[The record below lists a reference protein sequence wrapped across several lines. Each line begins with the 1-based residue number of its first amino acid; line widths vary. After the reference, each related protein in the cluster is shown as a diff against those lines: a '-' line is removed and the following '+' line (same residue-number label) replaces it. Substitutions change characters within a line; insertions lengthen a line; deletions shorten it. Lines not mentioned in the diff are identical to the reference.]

1 MEVKME
7 IRERQAEV
15 AGRVYE
21 AIGGFV
27 DAHEG
32 ILTQR
37 EKDVLDRIA
46 DVAAA
51 FKAYVEARLDRDA
64 PSQEAWFTVK
74 GLFEEISRLEWVL
87 RGGDPVAP
95 AIPDP
100 AAERLLDELEAIQ
113 KDATVR
119 DGTHLIEVALKVT
132 VAVRRYEAVQRGW
145 ETLRL
150 ALWEAA
156 LAEIDRLLGE
166 LIDDVT
172 GVNPS

>member
-1 MEVKME
+1 MDT
-7 IRERQAEV
+7 RERQADI
-15 AGRVYE
+15 AGRVLE
-21 AIGGFV
+21 AVEDFV
-27 DAHEG
+27 AAHKD
-32 ILTQR
+32 ILTER
-37 EKDVLDRIA
+37 EKRTLHQ
-46 DVAAA
+46 VATTASA
-51 FKAYVEARLDRDA
+51 FKGYVEARLNRDA
-64 PSQEAWFTVK
+64 SSQEAWFAVK
-74 GLFEEISRLEWVL
+74 SLFDEISRLEWVL
-87 RGGDPVAP
+87 RGSDPFAP